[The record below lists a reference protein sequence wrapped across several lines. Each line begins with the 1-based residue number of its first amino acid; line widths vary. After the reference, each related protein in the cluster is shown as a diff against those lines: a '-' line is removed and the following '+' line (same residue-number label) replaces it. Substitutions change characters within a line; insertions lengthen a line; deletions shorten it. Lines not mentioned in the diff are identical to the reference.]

1 MSEAQLELAGDQQR
15 LRLVQITDTH
25 LGREPGGTLLGMDT
39 DFSLQQ
45 VLRRI
50 KAERDGIDLVLGTAD
65 IADSGSESAYRRAAD
80 YFAEL
85 GAPAL
90 WLPGNH
96 DLLETMC
103 ATLGRSGG
111 LERVC
116 LGRYWQIVM
125 LNSQIPGQV
134 GGRLG
139 PDQLEFLEAQLRKG
153 QEAGLFSL
161 ICLHH
166 QPVPMGSAWIDQQ
179 MVVDSEAFWHTLSG
193 FDQVRAVLW
202 GHVHQHL
209 DSKRGDVQ
217 LLATPSSCIQF
228 APASDDF
235 KVDDV
240 APGYRWL
247 DLLADGRIETG
258 RDSHR

>member
-1 MSEAQLELAGDQQR
+1 
-15 LRLVQITDTH
+15 
-25 LGREPGGTLLGMDT
+25 
-39 DFSLQQ
+39 
-45 VLRRI
+45 
-50 KAERDGIDLVLGTAD
+50 
-65 IADSGSESAYRRAAD
+65 
-80 YFAEL
+80 
-85 GAPAL
+85 
-90 WLPGNH
+90 
-96 DLLETMC
+96 
-103 ATLGRSGG
+103 
-111 LERVC
+111 
-116 LGRYWQIVM
+116 
-125 LNSQIPGQV
+125 
-134 GGRLG
+134 
-139 PDQLEFLEAQLRKG
+139 
-153 QEAGLFSL
+153 
-161 ICLHH
+161 
-166 QPVPMGSAWIDQQ
+166 MGSAWIDQQ

-258 RDSHR
+258 ISRVTDVKFEVDLESKGYL